1 MYKEITANKRKT
13 FLLFAIFIVLILAVG
28 WAFWAYYDRAWILV
42 LATFIAIIQPIIAY
56 YWSDRIALVVSG
68 AKGPIKRS
76 DDSELW
82 NAVENLC
89 ITTGL
94 PMPKIYIIP
103 SAAANA
109 FATGRD
115 GEHASIAVTKGLREK
130 LSRVELEGVLSHEL
144 SHIGNRDIL
153 VMTVVIVLVGLLSI
167 AADFFLRSMWFGGR
181 DREER
186 GGGNVLAI
194 IGLVLII
201 LSPIIATLIQLAI
214 SRRREFLAD
223 ATGALTTRYPEGL
236 ARALEKISKDRSTLE
251 TASNATAHLFI
262 VNPFKADSARRAG
275 NWLSAMFST
284 HPPVEERIKR
294 LRQMISK

>member
-28 WAFWAYYDRAWILV
+28 WAFWVYYDRLWILV
-42 LATFIAIIQPIIAY
+42 LAVIIAVIQPIIAY
-56 YWSDRIALVVSG
+56 YWSDKITLAISG

-82 NAVENLC
+82 NAAENLC

-94 PMPKIYIIP
+94 PMPKIYIIE

-115 GEHASIAVTKGLREK
+115 PEHASIAVTAGLREK

-153 VMTVVIVLVGLLSI
+153 VMTVVVVLVGLLSI
-167 AADFFLRSMWFGGR
+167 AADFFLRSMWFGS
-181 DREER
+181 REERR

-194 IGLVLII
+194 IGLILII

-236 ARALEKISKDRSTLE
+236 ARALEKISKDRVPLQI
-251 TASNATAHLFI
+251 ASNATAHLYI
-262 VNPFKADSARRAG
+262 VNPFQTSAKFG
-275 NWLSAMFST
+275 SWLSGLFST
-284 HPPVEERIKR
+284 HPPVAERIKR